1 MGRETPRAA
10 DVDRRINILWV
21 TPVFQS
27 VYAKP
32 FGQFLGLA
40 LNAARALGDNYCI
53 WPFIPEREILH
64 TAMNRATQYLL
75 SHDFQAMIVSD
86 DDCFPPF
93 DAIQRLVAHLEKGY
107 DIVAALGYM
116 RGFPHTTT
124 VGRYYKEGVSLKVT
138 QDGVPSLTGFQWVDD
153 VANEPDLVPCDF
165 AGMPIAIISR
175 RAFEKM
181 EAPWFGTEID
191 GGSCTHDVYFGHK
204 AKHAGLKIYVDKT
217 MSCGHLCDPHI
228 ITDKNRSIVRDV
240 AKQWE
245 SAVKADM
252 AVKP

>member
-1 MGRETPRAA
+1 MGRETPRAT
-10 DVDRRINILWV
+10 DVDRRINLLWV

-32 FGQFLGLA
+32 FGQFLGMA
-40 LNAARALGDNYCI
+40 LNAARSLGDNYCI

-64 TAMNRATQYLL
+64 TAMNRATQYLMA
-75 SHDFQAMIVSD
+75 HDFHAMIVSD

-93 DAIQRLVAHLEKGY
+93 DAIPRLVRHMENGL

-116 RGFPHTTT
+116 RGYPHTTT
-124 VGRYYKEGVSLKVT
+124 VGRYYKEGVSLKVS
-138 QDGVPSLTGFQWVDD
+138 DSGPSLSGFKWVDD
-153 VANEPDLVPCDF
+153 VTHEPDLVPCDF
-165 AGMPIAIISR
+165 AGMPIALITR

-204 AKHAGLKIYVDKT
+204 AKKAGLSIFVDKT
-217 MSCGHLCDPHI
+217 MPCGHLCDPHI
-228 ITDKNRSIVRDV
+228 ITDQNRSIVRGV
-240 AKQWE
+240 AAQWE
-245 SAVKADM
+245 DAVKQEVAS
-252 AVKP
+252 KP